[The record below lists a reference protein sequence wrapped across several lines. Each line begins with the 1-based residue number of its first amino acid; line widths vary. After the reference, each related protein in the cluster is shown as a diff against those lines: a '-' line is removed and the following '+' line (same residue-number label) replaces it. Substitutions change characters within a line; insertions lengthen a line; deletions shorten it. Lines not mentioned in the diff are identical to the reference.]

1 MLASGKKLS
10 LRTKI
15 KDILGDEWVLK
26 DKYAEERLDLTDLL
40 SRLPTPKSDN
50 TDLQACEAVYQVM
63 TTQSGR

>member
-1 MLASGKKLS
+1 MLANGKKLN

-40 SRLPTPKSDN
+40 SRLPTSNN

-63 TTQSGR
+63 ITQSGP